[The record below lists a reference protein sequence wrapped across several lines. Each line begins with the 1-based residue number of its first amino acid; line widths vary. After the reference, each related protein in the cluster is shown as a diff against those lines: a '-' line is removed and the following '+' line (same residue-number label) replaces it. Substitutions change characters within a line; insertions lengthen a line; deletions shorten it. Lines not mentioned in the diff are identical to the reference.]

1 MKHREEVTEMQLAV
15 QNKKGFTLIELLV
28 VMAIIAILA
37 VAMSVAFLRTSQSAR
52 DTTRKADVRNIATK
66 CEEYF
71 KDHGSYPTALNDLV
85 TGGYISSL
93 PTDPKTKA
101 DYTYTPTGTPPTS
114 FTLSATLEN
123 TNDSSYPTFTLD
135 NAQ

>member
-1 MKHREEVTEMQLAV
+1 LQLAV

-52 DTTRKADVRNIATK
+52 DTTRKDDVRNIATK

-71 KDHGSYPTALNDLV
+71 KDHGSYPAALSDLV

-93 PTDPKTKA
+93 PTDPKSKA
-101 DYTYTPTGTPPTS
+101 AYTYTPSGTPPTT
-114 FTLSATLEN
+114 FTLSSSLEN
-123 TNDSSYPTFTLD
+123 TNDSAYPTFTVS